1 MLSVYCDTKVNGW
14 NSKFR
19 PCMTLTYTIFVG
31 NLDLNSARRFWGF
44 LNVSNHSSSPCFQ
57 PFMSIQIFPYFSE
70 SRKYADSKEKKHKKW
85 NQNCRKCPCP
95 VYVSN
100 NVISIGKRKKTFIQC
115 IKWPPGGKFHRK
127 LCLVYFSQG
136 HRKIYGRTD
145 WSGPGFEGS

>member
-1 MLSVYCDTKVNGW
+1 MPSVYCDTKVNGW

-31 NLDLNSARRFWGF
+31 NLDLNGARRFWGF

-70 SRKYADSKEKKHKKW
+70 RRKYADSKEKKHKKW
-85 NQNCRKCPCP
+85 NQNCRQCPCP

-100 NVISIGKRKKTFIQC
+100 NVISIRKRSKFYSLMHKLTTRWPAASKTFFFSLF
-115 IKWPPGGKFHRK
+115 WP
-127 LCLVYFSQG
+127 L
-136 HRKIYGRTD
+136 
-145 WSGPGFEGS
+145 